1 MLNMSVNLFCL
12 IQLFNSLGSTVHG
25 STQMLSVTQYHF
37 GCIVTPTQFHMHPE
51 LTFNQ
56 ISISSQF

>member
-1 MLNMSVNLFCL
+1 M
-12 IQLFNSLGSTVHG
+12 HG
-25 STQMLSVTQYHF
+25 SIRMLSVTQHHF

>member
-1 MLNMSVNLFCL
+1 M
-12 IQLFNSLGSTVHG
+12 GSTVLG
-25 STQMLSVTQYHF
+25 SIRMLSVTQHHF

-56 ISISSQF
+56 ISISCQF

>member
-1 MLNMSVNLFCL
+1 
-12 IQLFNSLGSTVHG
+12 
-25 STQMLSVTQYHF
+25 
-37 GCIVTPTQFHMHPE
+37 MHPE